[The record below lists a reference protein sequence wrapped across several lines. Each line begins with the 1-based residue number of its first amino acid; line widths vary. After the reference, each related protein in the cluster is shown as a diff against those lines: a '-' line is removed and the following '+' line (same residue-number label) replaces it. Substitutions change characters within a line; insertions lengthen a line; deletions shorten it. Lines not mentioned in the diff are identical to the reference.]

1 MSSFSLVV
9 ISYNG
14 REFLRKCLKNIE
26 KSVIK
31 PHKIVVVDDFS
42 NDGTEEMV
50 KNEFSFVEFIRNDKN
65 LGPTVSRNKGAKLV
79 GDEYIIFLDNDVLVE
94 PETFKKMVDF
104 MENKTEAGIVGVKIV
119 PEGKEKMEWNI
130 GYDPNNFREAIGYFI
145 GFLLKIFPQS
155 QWLKNF
161 SMKFILNYWN
171 YDKLLEVG
179 WVIES
184 CFIIR
189 KEIFNKLEG
198 FDERFFMY
206 YEGPDLCLRIRQRGY
221 KVYFYPE
228 VRVDVLEGHAHSKL
242 KRSLFL
248 LKTKYLFYQKH
259 YFYKK
264 SNPILFGL
272 GKIISGIL
280 YLIG

>member
-1 MSSFSLVV
+1 MNDFSVV
-9 ISYNG
+9 IISYNG

-26 KSVIK
+26 ESMVK
-31 PHKIVVVDDFS
+31 PHKIIVVDDFS
-42 NDGTEEMV
+42 NDGTEEMI
-50 KNEFSFVEFIRNDKN
+50 KKEFSFVEFIRNDKN
-65 LGPTVSRNKGAKLV
+65 LGPTASRNRGAKLV
-79 GDEYIIFLDNDVLVE
+79 GDGHIIFLDNDVLVG
-94 PETFKKMVDF
+94 PETFKKMVEF
-104 MENKTEAGIVGVKIV
+104 MENKTEAGIVGVKII
-119 PEGKEKMEWNI
+119 PEGKEKMEWNV

-145 GFLLKIFPQS
+145 GFLLKIFPRS

-161 SMKFILNYWN
+161 SMKFILNYWD
-171 YDKLLEVG
+171 YDRFLEVG

-189 KEIFNKLEG
+189 KEIFNKIGG

-206 YEGPDLCLRIRQRGY
+206 YEGPDLCLRVRQQGY

-228 VRVDVLEGHAHSKL
+228 VSVGVLEGHTHSKL

-272 GKIISGIL
+272 GKVISGIL